1 MNAQPRW
8 LEDDEQQLWRLM
20 LAGFNKISRTIDDR
34 LQEGSDISS
43 SEFSV
48 LVTLSE
54 AQDRTLRLRELCD
67 ELGWDRSRA
76 SHQVTRMK
84 KRGLLTKR
92 KCPGDARGVLV
103 TLTDQGM
110 AHLEEAV
117 PDHVETVRRLVF
129 DNLDPDRADRIR
141 EFFTD
146 VIASKHLPANQL

>member
-8 LEDDEQQLWRLM
+8 LDDDEQQLWRLI

-34 LQEGSDISS
+34 LQAGSGISS
-43 SEFSV
+43 PEFSV

-54 AQDRTLRLRELCD
+54 AEDRTLRLRELCE

-76 SHQVTRMK
+76 SHQVTRMS

-129 DNLDPDRADRIR
+129 DNLDPDRSDRIH

-146 VIASKHLPANQL
+146 VLTSEDLPTKQL

>member
-8 LEDDEQQLWRLM
+8 LDDDEQQLWRLI

-34 LQEGSDISS
+34 LQEGSEISS
-43 SEFSV
+43 PEFSV
-48 LVTLSE
+48 LVALSE
-54 AQDRTLRLRELCD
+54 AEDHTLRLRELCD

-76 SHQVTRMK
+76 SHQVTRMN
-84 KRGLLTKR
+84 KRGLLTKK

-110 AHLEEAV
+110 SHLEDAV

-129 DNLDPDRADRIR
+129 DHLDEDRADKIS
-141 EFFTD
+141 EFFND
-146 VIASKHLPANQL
+146 VLASKDLPANQL